1 MQIRSC
7 YAAALFGIAAV
18 SATGAFTTARADSVL
33 VDGTYGNSF
42 GRTFFKDYGS
52 AFGGVYRPITSLR
65 LSNATDA
72 VSSGGDSAT
81 TTYNLGGDG
90 FNVNIGLSRIG
101 AQSSSAG
108 FGIDIYFTAS
118 DSTTSYSMSGSYAFT
133 SPFALMQSYVVDL
146 SGGPGANGYQYIS
159 QSDGMFSSAGGSGQ
173 TQYNSGALSGSL
185 IANHH
190 YLWHSD
196 ASIQALSSAAGGASA
211 SGDLRLAF
219 SNLADAPAADVTPL
233 PSTAVGGLAL
243 LAGLGAFRGRR
254 RPRISGAI

>member
-1 MQIRSC
+1 MRIKS

-33 VDGTYGNSF
+33 VDGTFGNSY
-42 GRTFFKDYGS
+42 GRTYFNDYGS

-90 FNVNIGLSRIG
+90 FDVNIGLSRIG
-101 AQSSSAG
+101 AQSSFAG
-108 FGIDIYFTAS
+108 FGINIYFTAS

-133 SPFALMQSYVVDL
+133 SPFALVQSYVVDL
-146 SGGPGANGYQYIS
+146 SGGFGANGYQYIS
-159 QSDGMFSSAGGSGQ
+159 QSDGMFSAGGGDQ
-173 TQYNSGALSGSL
+173 TQYNSGSFSGSL

-211 SGDLRLAF
+211 SGNMRISF
-219 SNLADAPAADVTPL
+219 SDVVGAPADVTPS
-233 PSTAVGGLAL
+233 PSAAVGGLTL
-243 LAGLGAFRGRR
+243 LAGLGAFGGRR
-254 RPRISGAI
+254 RPRIAQAI